1 MASQPFAHRLAL
13 VEAQPISE
21 VDFARLKARGRQTA
35 LRRVAAE
42 WQRPSDSWQQTV
54 RWTVVAIA
62 DEWRRWQTALPELL
76 RGDFLFTLA
85 LWVAVFTVAAAVVAQ
100 AQIPLSVRYSAGL
113 AAVAYLYVYAELARS
128 QRPRSNARY
137 LVAAADIA
145 VVVAIGTLSVPYVG
159 YARVLLF
166 LAALRLA
173 ARFPDL
179 RTVPA
184 GLLLLIPFELAGRA
198 GILTSLL
205 DGFAVLCTMLL
216 VIHLSGLS
224 SRAEQDSTRQA
235 ALAQLISSLA
245 RVRDEESLFAQLAA
259 NARGLLSGCAW
270 AFWTKEAGADEFR
283 AVRWAGLPEGELP
296 VFTFTPTLASS
307 DRTEAVLINGPLPGT
322 NAGQVT
328 LVQPT
333 TGDGELNGL
342 ITIGGRPADF
352 DGAGRRIVRQVADE
366 MGGTLV
372 RLQALDDQRQR
383 ADAMEQANRLAGL
396 AARFAADQTAAL
408 AAMLPAVAEM
418 LRSESL
424 HLEWV
429 DGDVLE
435 LVVASGDALE
445 DHAPEQLPLAD
456 TRTAEALLQGR
467 PMREPMTGRRPED
480 LFMGPAGLRQV
491 AVAPLRC
498 AGVTGTVQLARRLPR
513 AYASGELLTLQL
525 LAERLGMLFAAG
537 LGASASPQEAR
548 R

>member
-1 MASQPFAHRLAL
+1 M
-13 VEAQPISE
+13 EAQPISE
-21 VDFARLKARGRQTA
+21 IDFARLKARGRETA

-42 WQRPSDSWQQTV
+42 WQRPSDSWQQTA
-54 RWTVVAIA
+54 RWTAVAIA

-85 LWVAVFTVAAAVVAQ
+85 LWVAVFTVATAVVAQ
-100 AQIPLSVRYSAGL
+100 PQIPLSVRYSAGL
-113 AAVAYLYVYAELARS
+113 AAVAYLYLYAELARS
-128 QRPRSNARY
+128 PRMRPTARY
-137 LVAAADIA
+137 ILAAADVA

-166 LAALRLA
+166 LAAVRLA
-173 ARFPDL
+173 ARFPEL

-184 GLLLLIPFELAGRA
+184 GFVLLLPFELAGHA

-224 SRAEQDSTRQA
+224 SRAEQASTRQA
-235 ALAQLISSLA
+235 ALAQLISGLA
-245 RVRDEESLFAQLAA
+245 RVRDEETLFAQLAA
-259 NARGLLSGCAW
+259 NASGLLSNCAW

-283 AVRWAGLPEGELP
+283 AIRWAGLPEGDLP
-296 VFTFTPTLASS
+296 VFTFTPTLAAS
-307 DRTEAVLINGPLPGT
+307 DRSEPVLINGPLPGT
-322 NAGQVT
+322 TAGEVT

-333 TGDGELNGL
+333 TGDGDLNGL
-342 ITIGGRPADF
+342 ITISGRTQDF
-352 DGAGRRIVRQVADE
+352 DAAGRRIVRQVADE

-396 AARFAADQTAAL
+396 AARHAADQATAL
-408 AAMLPAVAEM
+408 AAMLPAIAEM

-429 DGDVLE
+429 DGDLIE
-435 LVVASGDALE
+435 LVVGDGDALE
-445 DHAPEQLPLAD
+445 SHAPEQLPLAD

-467 PMREPMTGRRPED
+467 PLREPVTGRRPED
-480 LFMGPAGLRQV
+480 LFLGPAGLRQL

-498 AGVTGTVQLARRLPR
+498 AGVTGTLQLARRLPR
-513 AYASGELLTLQL
+513 PYASGELLTLQL
-525 LAERLGMLFAAG
+525 LADRLGMLFAAG
-537 LGASASPQEAR
+537 LAAATTSEVR